1 MSSLKGRNVVLGVTG
16 SIASYKAAD
25 IASKLNQ
32 AGALV
37 DVILTPAAQ
46 QFVSSLTFRS
56 LTHRSVVTDMLD
68 ADSELAVEHVAL
80 AERADVVLIAPA
92 TANTI
97 AKLAYGFVD
106 DPITATVLATTAPV
120 VIAPAMD
127 AKMYQAAVTNENIKR
142 LEARGYLFV
151 GPGVGNLASGLTG
164 PGRLVETADILNAL
178 SDVVSSA
185 QDLEG
190 LRIVVSAG
198 GTEEAIDP
206 VRHITNRSSG
216 KQGYGIAQAARDR
229 GAQVTLISAPTAL
242 APLDG
247 VNMVNVTSART
258 MLDAV
263 QEACEGADA
272 LVMAAAVAD
281 WEPAEF
287 AQQKMKK
294 VKGQDRLVLELK
306 KTPDI
311 LFEVR
316 NEALIKVGFAA
327 ESEDLIANATD
338 KLKNKNL
345 DFIVA
350 NDITA
355 SDAGFNVDTNRV
367 VILDK
372 SGGREDLPLL
382 LKEKVGDHILDRIRL
397 IKEQTNK

>member
-1 MSSLKGRNVVLGVTG
+1 MSDLKGRNVVLGVTG

-25 IASKLNQ
+25 IASKLSQ
-32 AGALV
+32 SGALV

-106 DPITATVLATTAPV
+106 DALTATVLATTAPV

-127 AKMYQAAVTNENIKR
+127 AKMYQSPVTDENIKR
-142 LEARGYLFV
+142 LEKRGYSFV

-164 PGRLVETADILNAL
+164 PGRLVDTVEILNAVSDTL
-178 SDVVSSA
+178 SPD
-185 QDLEG
+185 QDLAG

-198 GTEEAIDP
+198 GTEEPIDP

-229 GAQVTLISAPTAL
+229 GAQVTLVSAPTAL
-242 APLDG
+242 APVDG

-263 QEACEGADA
+263 QEACKDADA

-294 VKGQDRLVLELK
+294 VKGQDRLILELK

-316 NEALIKVGFAA
+316 NEDLIKVGFAA
-327 ESEDLIANATD
+327 ESENLIANATD
-338 KLKNKNL
+338 KLQNKNL

-372 SGGREDLPLL
+372 AGGREDLPLL
-382 LKEKVGDHILDRIRL
+382 LKEKVGDHILDRIKL
-397 IKEQTNK
+397 IRAQGEK